1 MKHKQYSL
9 TLQWWSTAVCLS
21 DICCFQMSVW
31 CFEESDNV
39 ILSSLDWFSSC
50 RRLNQEIVVLESEHS
65 SLLNTD
71 CRLLTDFDVAY
82 KDLDVVSSVDQLSNN
97 SHLAFVVLADD

>member
-1 MKHKQYSL
+1 
-9 TLQWWSTAVCLS
+9 
-21 DICCFQMSVW
+21 MSVW

-65 SLLNTD
+65 SLLNID

-97 SHLAFVVLADD
+97 SRLAFVVLADD